1 MLPTVAWDGEE
12 DSESLWCDGGVRA
25 HLPDGVW
32 SALGSRGRHRVYEAG
47 DVLVRQGEAGAR
59 VVVLLDGLVKA
70 TRCDEYGTDV
80 LLAIRGSGE
89 VIGEMAVIDDGASST
104 TVSAL
109 VRCGTRV
116 LSAEEFM
123 AFVLANNLT
132 LPLLRHAA
140 ARRRESER
148 ICVELSTLSVSRRLV
163 RMLLRLVQAMGTHAG
178 DAIALDIGMPQE
190 ELARAI
196 GASRSQ
202 VAADLARLRAEG
214 ILSTGRRRVLV
225 RDAARLRAMDAQC
238 SPAA

>member
-1 MLPTVAWDGEE
+1 MRAVAWDGEE
-12 DSESLWCDGGVRA
+12 DSESLWCDGGIRA
-25 HLPDGVW
+25 HVSDEVW
-32 SALGSRGRHRVYEAG
+32 CQLASGGRLRVYAAG
-47 DVLVRQGEAGAR
+47 DVLVRQGDAGAC
-59 VVVLLDGLVKA
+59 VIVLLDGLVKA
-70 TRCDEYGTDV
+70 TRCDEDGTDV

-89 VIGEMAVIDDGASST
+89 IVGEMAVIDASVSST

-109 VRCGTRV
+109 SRCRTRV
-116 LSAEEFM
+116 LTAREFM

-140 ARRRESER
+140 ARRRESEQ
-148 ICVELSTLSVSRRLV
+148 ICVELSTLPVSRRLV
-163 RMLLRLVQAMGTHAG
+163 RMLLRLVQAMGTHSG
-178 DAIALDIGMPQE
+178 DAIAVDIGMPQE

-225 RDAARLRAMDAQC
+225 RDAARLRAIDAHC
-238 SPAA
+238 SPAG